1 VPIQFLKGPHLR
13 LFLGAVLI
21 SLSPVWVKLVSIS
34 PTTSGFYRVAI
45 GSVTVAILMV
55 FARQKLRLSKRA
67 WMLVGLAGA
76 FFSLDL
82 FFWHRSIIYVGP
94 GLSTLLANFQVF
106 IMMSAGV
113 VLLRQKPSATQLLA
127 VPLALLGLVMIVGLD
142 WQSLPGDYRLGVI
155 FGLLT
160 AIMYAGYLLS
170 LRAAR
175 VNSESR
181 LPLSEVAVVSIVCTL
196 LLVLIAQRDS
206 VTQFWC
212 APSRKQF
219 AARFHD
225 RGGVGTAA
233 AADAEFRV
241 GRLVLRPANAARGN
255 CGRCNCAYCN
265 LPGLAA
271 RIRVTATPVTMPIVT
286 PMRIPATTKVEIH
299 TAIGADSGSSAGSR
313 NVHGR
318 PANHATTLA
327 NSQCCGF
334 CRTTATVVIPEEP
347 RSRTRTAAAA
357 PHHRGGTARQRTRRL

>member
-1 VPIQFLKGPHLR
+1 MPIQFLKGPHLR

-21 SLSPVWVKLVSIS
+21 SLSPVWVKLVSVS

-55 FARQKLRLSKRA
+55 FARQKLHLSKRA
-67 WMLVGLAGA
+67 WILVGLAGA

-142 WQSLPGDYRLGVI
+142 WKSLPGDYRLGVI

-196 LLVLIAQRDS
+196 LLVLIAQVEGVSLAVPDS
-206 VTQFWC
+206 
-212 APSRKQF
+212 
-219 AARFHD
+219 
-225 RGGVGTAA
+225 
-233 AADAEFRV
+233 ADIKWLLCYGILSHSFGA
-241 GRLVLRPANAARGN
+241 LLLASS
-255 CGRCNCAYCN
+255 
-265 LPGLAA
+265 LPHVSTTEAGLALLLQPTLSFVWDVLFFG
-271 RIRVTATPVTMPIVT
+271 R
-286 PMRIPATTKVEIH
+286 PMQPVEIAGA
-299 TAIGADSGSSAGSR
+299 AIALIAIYLGSR
-313 NVHGR
+313 R
-318 PANHATTLA
+318 A
-327 NSQCCGF
+327 S
-334 CRTTATVVIPEEP
+334 E
-347 RSRTRTAAAA
+347 
-357 PHHRGGTARQRTRRL
+357 

>member
-196 LLVLIAQRDS
+196 LLVLIAQVEGVDS
-206 VTQFWC
+206 
-212 APSRKQF
+212 
-219 AARFHD
+219 
-225 RGGVGTAA
+225 
-233 AADAEFRV
+233 ADIKWLLCYGILSHSFGA
-241 GRLVLRPANAARGN
+241 LLLASS
-255 CGRCNCAYCN
+255 
-265 LPGLAA
+265 LPHVSTTEAGLALLLQPTLSFVWDVLFFG
-271 RIRVTATPVTMPIVT
+271 R
-286 PMRIPATTKVEIH
+286 PMQPVEIAGA
-299 TAIGADSGSSAGSR
+299 AIALIAIYLGSR
-313 NVHGR
+313 R
-318 PANHATTLA
+318 A
-327 NSQCCGF
+327 S
-334 CRTTATVVIPEEP
+334 E
-347 RSRTRTAAAA
+347 
-357 PHHRGGTARQRTRRL
+357 